1 MKTILTCIIFFSALP
16 LVQSG
21 NYLQSASSSVTGK
34 QFLEKPAANLF
45 IITIDGFRWQEI
57 FTGADASLIN
67 NVTCTPDTA
76 TMKLLYWANSEEE
89 RRQKLMPFFWN
100 VLARNGQL
108 YGNRNFDNKVNT
120 ANIYTFSYPGYNEIF
135 TGTTD
140 LLI

>member
-67 NVTCTPDTA
+67 NVTCTPDT
-76 TMKLLYWANSEEE
+76 
-89 RRQKLMPFFWN
+89 
-100 VLARNGQL
+100 
-108 YGNRNFDNKVNT
+108 
-120 ANIYTFSYPGYNEIF
+120 
-135 TGTTD
+135 
-140 LLI
+140 